1 MDNKFEDKKK
11 EKLEDYLNLDTK
23 TAIFSDQNQKNKKGN
38 ENKDI
43 RFDPNK
49 NDKELDIVSKKNL
62 LR

>member
-23 TAIFSDQNQKNKKGN
+23 TAIFSDQNQKIKGD

-43 RFDPNK
+43 RFDP
-49 NDKELDIVSKKNL
+49 E
-62 LR
+62 